1 MKVVFIE
8 NVPQVANAGDVKEVK
23 GGYGRNYLIPRRLAV
38 PATASALKQVE
49 QHHQVADRKASK
61 LESEA
66 GKLAQ
71 QLDGKTIEIN
81 VKSGSQGRLYGSVT
95 NAHLAEELEKVTG
108 HAVDRR
114 RVHLEEPIRRLGSY
128 PVTVRLSNDVSAT
141 VTVEVRGEAEPAA
154 AEPAKKAAP
163 KKARARTPAKAA
175 EETERTEEPE

>member
-23 GGYGRNYLIPRRLAV
+23 DGYGRNYLIPRRLAV
-38 PATASALKQVE
+38 PATASALKQLD
-49 QHHQVADRKASK
+49 QHHQAADRKASK

-95 NAHLAEELEKVTG
+95 NAHLAEELEKLTG

-141 VTVEVRGEAEPAA
+141 VTVEVRGKGEAAP
-154 AEPAKKAAP
+154 EPAKKPAAR
-163 KKARARTPAKAA
+163 KSRARGSAKVA
-175 EETERTEEPE
+175 EETEQTEEPE